1 MLYNIKTPNQAINP
15 AFLKQ
20 TPNKENIE
28 NFKKELIL
36 LLQKIDENE
45 TEEFNKNL
53 LRTFML
59 NIYYRDDYD
68 INVYNDT
75 INKIRADLAIKQKEK
90 TTPEVIHE
98 IKRPSANLVDM
109 PTKDNINK
117 KAFHELLLYYMSER
131 TINKNKSLRH
141 LIITNLYEWFV
152 FDAKDFYEIFYCNAK
167 FKEVFQQYSNR
178 QLEGDR
184 TQYFYDEIAPEWLRH
199 CGLDPQSPS
208 NVEEVAGRARNEGRG
223 LPFVHFDIRDYKDLD
238 IDNEDFIALYKF
250 FSPVHL
256 LKRDIIPDANKL
268 NTDFYNELLHIL
280 GLTETKTDGKIKI
293 ERKTKD
299 RNVGSLL
306 ELTIAQLQTLDLSQ
320 VEELNS
326 YGDNTQEQLFNIALT
341 LVITW
346 INRILFLKLLEAQ
359 LQKSPTLPDD
369 SEISK
374 IDFLTHEKINVFT
387 KVNTLFFQVLAQT
400 HENRPAYLDEFKN
413 VPYLNSSLF
422 EETELEKIL
431 NISRL
436 PNNVPLPLFTK
447 SVLTKRA
454 KDTLHY
460 LLQFLNSY
468 NFSGL
473 QNEEENP
480 NKLINASVLGLI
492 FEKINGYK
500 DGSFFTPSSITM
512 YMCREAISRTVVEKF
527 NQRKGWNC
535 NTIEDLHNH
544 IGLNREDIIEANN
557 IFNSI
562 RICDPA
568 VGSGHFLVSALNE
581 MIFIKYQLG
590 ILTDENHKRLRDCI
604 VTVENDELI
613 VKVDEDNY
621 FIYNPKI
628 PESQRIQETFFNEK
642 QKIIENCLFGVDINP
657 NSVKICQL
665 RLWIELLKH
674 AYYVQ
679 DIGDGVQN
687 IGDGVQGMGDGVQG
701 TGDGVQGMEH
711 REPSTVN
718 RLPST
723 VNPEPRNLK
732 TLPNIDINIKCGNS
746 LLSRFS
752 LDDKYA
758 DVPSLAQRVSRG
770 TKKYKELVE
779 MYKSTDHK
787 EAKRQL
793 VRGIETEKENFYQIP
808 NSKDL
813 DFQNLEKANDELAT
827 HRRSFNYYQT
837 DTEIWEAQTTELTEK
852 VLKYETIYNEK
863 KRGCFEWRF
872 EFPEVLDDDGNF
884 MGFDVV
890 MGNPPYI
897 QLQSMGTISD
907 RFKNQNYQVF
917 ERTGDIYCLFYERG
931 YQLLTPKGRLCFVT
945 SNKWMR
951 AGYGDKIRK
960 FFYEKTNPELLIDF
974 VGVKVFD
981 EATVDVNVLMY
992 QKTENRQ
999 QTKACKVKKEAMKNL
1014 KDYVD
1019 KNARSSVFNGVRW
1032 LILSPIEQSIKS
1044 KIEAEG
1050 VPLKDWDINIYRG
1063 ITTGYN
1069 KAFIINEEKRRE
1081 LIMKDPK
1088 SNEIIKPILRGRDI
1102 KKYSYEWAGL
1112 YLIVCRKNI
1121 DINKYESVYEHL
1133 SNYKN
1138 ELSKKTGTNKWYE
1151 LQASPSDFMM
1161 DLLNK
1166 KKIVYPETTHSA
1178 NFAFIDGTI
1187 FIEKT
1192 CFMLIS
1198 ENAKYIQATLSSKLF
1213 EFAYKKIFSSIEL
1226 GTVGYQYNKHAL
1238 IKLPILLPT
1247 PEIEHQMETLLEN
1260 KDYETL
1266 DRLVYGLYGLS
1277 EEEVEI
1283 IEK

>member
-1 MLYNIKTPNQAINP
+1 
-15 AFLKQ
+15 
-20 TPNKENIE
+20 
-28 NFKKELIL
+28 
-36 LLQKIDENE
+36 
-45 TEEFNKNL
+45 
-53 LRTFML
+53 
-59 NIYYRDDYD
+59 
-68 INVYNDT
+68 
-75 INKIRADLAIKQKEK
+75 
-90 TTPEVIHE
+90 
-98 IKRPSANLVDM
+98 
-109 PTKDNINK
+109 
-117 KAFHELLLYYMSER
+117 
-131 TINKNKSLRH
+131 KSLRH

-184 TQYFYDEIAPEWLRH
+184 TSYFYDEIAPEWIRH
-199 CGLDPQSPS
+199 CGLDPQSPN
-208 NVEEVAGRARNEGRG
+208 NVEEVAGRARNDGRG

-238 IDNEDFIALYKF
+238 TDNEDFIALYKF

-280 GLTETKTDGKIKI
+280 GLTETKTEGKIKI
-293 ERKTKD
+293 ERKIKD

-320 VEELNS
+320 FPIPHS
-326 YGDNTQEQLFNIALT
+326 PSPIPHDEQLFDIALA

-359 LQKSPTLPDD
+359 LQKSPILPND

-374 IDFLTHEKINVFT
+374 IDFLTYEKINFFA
-387 KVNTLFFQVLAQT
+387 KLNTLFFQVLAQT

-422 EETELEKIL
+422 EETDLEKIL
-431 NISRL
+431 KINAL
-436 PNNVPLPLFTK
+436 PNNIPLPLFTK

-454 KDTLHY
+454 KDALHY

-480 NKLINASVLGLI
+480 NKLISASVLGLI

-512 YMCREAISRTVVEKF
+512 YMCREAIGRAVVEKF
-527 NQRKGWNC
+527 NQIKGWNC

-557 IFNSI
+557 IFNSV

-581 MIFIKYQLG
+581 MIFIKHQLG
-590 ILTDENHKRLRDCI
+590 ILADEHHKRLRDCI

-613 VKVDEDNY
+613 VKVDEDNF

-679 DIGDGVQN
+679 D
-687 IGDGVQGMGDGVQG
+687 GVQG
-701 TGDGVQGMEH
+701 TGDGVQGTEH
-711 REPSTVN
+711 REPCTVN
-718 RLPST
+718 REPY
-723 VNPEPRNLK
+723 NMYPAPRNLK

-758 DVPSLAQRVSRG
+758 DVPSLAQRVKRG

-808 NSKDL
+808 NSKDP
-813 DFQNLEKANDELAT
+813 DFQNFVKAKNELNL
-827 HRRSFNYYQT
+827 HSNSFNYYQT
-837 DTEIWEAQTTELTEK
+837 DIEVWDAKTAELTEK
-852 VLKYETIYNEK
+852 LNKFESIYNEK
-863 KRGCFEWRF
+863 KRGSFEWRF

-897 QLQSMGTISD
+897 QLQSMGTVSD
-907 RFKNQNYQVF
+907 RYKNQNYQVF

-931 YQLLTPKGRLCFVT
+931 YQLLAPKGRLCFVT

-951 AGYGDKIRK
+951 AGYGDKIRH
-960 FFYEKTNPELLIDF
+960 FFYEKTNPELLVDF

-1032 LILSPIEQSIKS
+1032 IIVSPNEQRIKE
-1044 KIEAEG
+1044 KIEKAG
-1050 VPLKDWDINIYRG
+1050 VPLKEWNIKIYRG
-1063 ITTGYN
+1063 VLTGYN
-1069 KAFIINEEKRRE
+1069 EAFIIDGKKKDE
-1081 LIMKDPK
+1081 LIAKDPK
-1088 SNEIIKPILRGRDI
+1088 SAEIIKPILRGRDI
-1102 KKYSYEWAGL
+1102 KRYSYEFADL
-1112 YLIVCRKNI
+1112 YLLYVPWHFPLNQDKSIVGASERAEKAFEQQYPAI
-1121 DINKYESVYEHL
+1121 YSHLIKY
-1133 SNYKN
+1133 KK
-1138 ELSKKTGTNKWYE
+1138 ELSGRNKAETGIRYEWYA
-1151 LQASPSDFMM
+1151 LQRWGANYWKDFSKQKIAWNRIASEKLFSLVD
-1161 DLLNK
+1161 
-1166 KKIVYPETTHSA
+1166 E
-1178 NFAFIDGTI
+1178 GI
-1187 FIEKT
+1187 FIQDSMH
-1192 CFMLIS
+1192 FMTGNNL
-1198 ENAKYIQATLSSKLF
+1198 KYLCCILNSKLF
-1213 EFAYKKIFSSIEL
+1213 TWLLNIIVGDAVGGNAGNADNVKNLKI
-1226 GTVGYQYNKHAL
+1226 
-1238 IKLPILLPT
+1238 PIPT

-1277 EEEVEI
+1277 EEEIWV